1 MLKILEQLNQDNLL
15 IEMEKELMIL
25 MLMTNH
31 EREHK
36 LKKELLVMKLKDQVL
51 ELELLLKNQNQQ
63 INLIELK
70 KDHQI
75 QNKCKTNFSKKK
87 KSWITKKMI
96 EMIMGLKDRLKN

>member
-1 MLKILEQLNQDNLL
+1 MLKILELLNQDNLL
-15 IEMEKELMIL
+15 IEMERESTIL

-36 LKKELLVMKLKDQVL
+36 QKKELLVMKLKDQVL
-51 ELELLLKNQNQQ
+51 GSGLLLNNQSQP

-70 KDHQI
+70 KDLQI

-87 KSWITKKMI
+87 KSWITKRMI
-96 EMIMGLKDRLKN
+96 EMIME